1 MQLRGS
7 IPSCGGTGNEADSPS
22 ARYSPAAVRASVHR
36 TPRSLLCPSFRHH
49 GRNRGAGP
57 VQVRPNVRLHL
68 AALQRAASEV
78 PGEKSPNL
86 RQARGAHACRQTRRR
101 RRHRYGGPLFVLNLI
116 RQVSRSLC
124 GQPRC
129 PGCPLP
135 ACPSFAH
142 RYRRPLRTS
151 DQHEEAPRGDPRPRA
166 LARDGGS
173 PGARCM
179 TVNPAPPAIL

>member
-1 MQLRGS
+1 MRGRA
-7 IPSCGGTGNEADSPS
+7 IAWLHPPRVGARGTEADSPS

-49 GRNRGAGP
+49 GPNRGAGP

-86 RQARGAHACRQTRRR
+86 RLARGAHACRQTRRR

-124 GQPRC
+124 GQPR
-129 PGCPLP
+129 LHALAVHSP
-135 ACPSFAH
+135 AHCPSFAH
-142 RYRRPLRTS
+142 PSTAAPLRTS
-151 DQHEEAPRGDPRPRA
+151 DQHEKKPRE
-166 LARDGGS
+166 
-173 PGARCM
+173 
-179 TVNPAPPAIL
+179 AILGQGLSHAMEALQVRAA